1 MTTAASIST
10 TNWVVTISAL
20 LIIIGLDFAW
30 AVSRRNKDTSL
41 KEATAWSLFYVS
53 LAVAFGLNL
62 SQWLGAQEQ
71 KEFFAGWLTEYSLSF
86 DNLFVF
92 VLILTRLKI
101 DKQKQPLA
109 LLIGI
114 LIALVL
120 RVIAISL
127 GKAAIEQFEW
137 VFFIFGA
144 FLIYTAYHQAF
155 RSESD
160 DEESES
166 KLIVWLRKRIH
177 VSDNFDGA
185 KVRTLVNGKKV
196 FTPMIV
202 VFAAIAMT
210 DVMFAFD
217 SIPAIFG
224 ITTDPFI
231 VFTANVFALMGL
243 RQLYFLLGGLLDKL
257 EYLKYGIAFILAFIG
272 VKLVAH
278 AMHVNELPFINGG
291 KAIEWAP
298 EISTNTSLAVIVSA
312 IVVAAI
318 ASAVKIKVSAKSQ
331 EK

>member
-101 DKQKQPLA
+101 DKQKQQLA

-144 FLIYTAYHQAF
+144 FLIYTAVTLF
-155 RSESD
+155 MEKSG
-160 DEESES
+160 EEEEEEDS
-166 KLIVWLRKRIH
+166 KIIQWLRNK
-177 VSDNFDGA
+177 GL
-185 KVRTLVNGKKV
+185 KP
-196 FTPMIV
+196 FT
-202 VFAAIAMT
+202 IALLALGMT
-210 DVMFAFD
+210 DLLFALD

-224 ITTDPFI
+224 LTQNVYI
-231 VFTANVFALMGL
+231 VITANIFALMGL
-243 RQLYFLLGGLLDKL
+243 RQLYFLIGGLMTRLVYIGKGL
-257 EYLKYGIAFILAFIG
+257 SAILAFIG
-272 VKLVAH
+272 IKLVFH
-278 AMHVNELPFINGG
+278 AFHAINVHEVGG
-291 KAIEWAP
+291 WHIPDITITQSLSVIVACLVVSTVASL
-298 EISTNTSLAVIVSA
+298 ISTRNS
-312 IVVAAI
+312 
-318 ASAVKIKVSAKSQ
+318 
-331 EK
+331 EKKA